1 MAPPGR
7 LSVELREVAWRAPA
21 AGPAVWRALPE
32 RRGVLVRVRD
42 AQGLA
47 GVGEASPLPIESVRE
62 ADEWAATK
70 EALRAW
76 QAGGGR
82 DVRDADEAFAA
93 AEAACGEAAAARFAV
108 ETALCD
114 LVAARRRVAF
124 AEVIGARPAA
134 TVPINAV
141 CDARDVEAA
150 KRAAARG
157 IGTIKLKLEPDPAAA
172 PKRAQLKVALILE
185 GEADAAAVTA
195 MRRALGD
202 ALKLRGDANRTW
214 GREGVLARLAK
225 LRGLQYVEEPC
236 REFWLVLDRDRRADL
251 PPLGVDESAV
261 GASEEQVAG
270 WMKDPRIGALILK
283 PTRLG
288 LAKSLRWAKL
298 AAQEGKAAVVTH
310 ALEGPVAMAAC
321 AELARALGGSQPEL
335 AVGLDAHPGLAA
347 WPVRA
352 PQIFEN
358 EVRAVEEPGLGL
370 AAQWDQLIPT
380 SGS

>member
-1 MAPPGR
+1 MALAGR

-21 AGPAVWRALPE
+21 AGPAMWRALPQ

-42 AQGLA
+42 EQGFA
-47 GVGEASPLPIESVRE
+47 GVGEASPLPIEAVRD
-62 ADEWAATK
+62 ADEWAATR

-76 QAGGGR
+76 QAGGAH

-93 AEAACGEAAAARFAV
+93 AAAAGGEVAAARFAV

-114 LVAARRRVAF
+114 LVAARRRVPF

-141 CDARDVEAA
+141 CDAGDIEAA

-157 IGTIKLKLEPDPAAA
+157 IGTLKLKLEKPAPHEAT
-172 PKRAQLKVALILE
+172 LFLE
-185 GEADAAAVTA
+185 GDEDAAAVTA
-195 MRRALGD
+195 ILRALGD
-202 ALKLRGDANRTW
+202 AMKLRGDANRTW
-214 GREGVLARLAK
+214 RPESVMARLAK
-225 LRGLQYVEEPC
+225 LQRLQYVEEPC

-251 PPLGVDESAV
+251 PPLGVDESAI

-270 WMKDPRIGALILK
+270 WMKEPRIGALILK

-288 LAKSLRWAKL
+288 LARSLRWAKL
-298 AAQEGKAAVVTH
+298 AAEEGKAAVVTH

-321 AELARALGGSQPEL
+321 AELARAIGGWQPEL

-352 PQIFEN
+352 PQLFEN
-358 EVRAVEEPGLGL
+358 EVRAVNEPGLGL
-370 AAQWDQLIPT
+370 AAHWDRLMPE
-380 SGS
+380 SEV

>member
-21 AGPAVWRALPE
+21 AGPAMWRALPQ

-42 AQGLA
+42 EQGFA
-47 GVGEASPLPIESVRE
+47 GVGEASPLPVEAVRD
-62 ADEWAATK
+62 ADEWAATR

-76 QAGGGR
+76 QAGGAH

-93 AEAACGEAAAARFAV
+93 AAAAGGEVAAARFAV

-114 LVAARRRVAF
+114 LVAARRRVPF

-141 CDARDVEAA
+141 CDAGDIEAA

-157 IGTIKLKLEPDPAAA
+157 IGTLKLKLEQKPAPHEAA
-172 PKRAQLKVALILE
+172 LFLE
-185 GEADAAAVTA
+185 GDEDAAAVTA
-195 MRRALGD
+195 ILRALGD
-202 ALKLRGDANRTW
+202 AMKLRGDANRTW
-214 GREGVLARLAK
+214 RPESVMARLAK
-225 LRGLQYVEEPC
+225 LQRLQYVEEPC

-251 PPLGVDESAV
+251 PPLGVDESAI

-270 WMKDPRIGALILK
+270 WMKEPRIGALILK

-288 LAKSLRWAKL
+288 LARSLRWAKL
-298 AAQEGKAAVVTH
+298 AAEEGKAAVVTH

-321 AELARALGGSQPEL
+321 AELARAIGGWQPDL

-352 PQIFEN
+352 PQLFEN
-358 EVRAVEEPGLGL
+358 EVRAVNEPGLGL
-370 AAQWDQLIPT
+370 AAHWDRLMPE
-380 SGS
+380 SGA

>member
-1 MAPPGR
+1 MGPAGR

-21 AGPAVWRALPE
+21 AGPAMWRALPR

-42 AQGLA
+42 AQGFA
-47 GVGEASPLPIESVRE
+47 GVGEASPLPVEAVRD
-62 ADEWAATK
+62 ADEWAATR

-76 QAGGGR
+76 QAGGAH

-93 AEAACGEAAAARFAV
+93 AEAAGGEAAAATFAV

-114 LVAARRRVAF
+114 LVAARRRVPF
-124 AEVIGARPAA
+124 AEVLGARPAA

-157 IGTIKLKLEPDPAAA
+157 IGTLKLKLEQKPAQHEATS
-172 PKRAQLKVALILE
+172 LLE
-185 GEADAAAVTA
+185 GDEDAAAVTA
-195 MRRALGD
+195 ILRALGED
-202 ALKLRGDANRTW
+202 LKLRGDANRTW
-214 GREGVLARLAK
+214 RPESVMARLAK
-225 LRGLQYVEEPC
+225 LQRLQYVEEPC
-236 REFWLVLDRDRRADL
+236 REFWLGLDRDRRTDL
-251 PPLGVDESAV
+251 PPLGVDESAI
-261 GASEEQVAG
+261 GASEAQVAG
-270 WMKDPRIGALILK
+270 WMKHPRIGALILK

-288 LAKSLRWAKL
+288 LARSLRWAKL
-298 AAQEGKAAVVTH
+298 AAEEGKAAVVTH

-321 AELARALGGSQPEL
+321 AELARALGGWQPEL

-358 EVRAVEEPGLGL
+358 EVRAVQEPGLGL
-370 AAQWDQLIPT
+370 AAHWDRLMPE
-380 SGS
+380 SEA